1 MQTSQ
6 KLLFHGHTPFY
17 QEVKTMKKSIFLLLF
32 CVLVLVQCRAAAA
45 MLVTF
50 SAKDITDALKQG
62 NEQGTH
68 VIEYINQHY
77 RFGDKDELTEDGII
91 RTKWSKLMVFS
102 GLLADKGIKPS
113 EQQRDMIV
121 SSTELQIDVH
131 TVGDRM
137 DFAND
142 YKVHLVQKGVSIAPE
157 KISADDVAY
166 FPKKGGMPSGFPRY
180 HATIRAYFA
189 YDKITPDDKAAIILM
204 KDKKK
209 VVFEVNFADYK

>member
-1 MQTSQ
+1 
-6 KLLFHGHTPFY
+6 
-17 QEVKTMKKSIFLLLF
+17 MKKSSVSIIF
-32 CVLVLVQCRAAAA
+32 CILVLVPCQPAAAI
-45 MLVTF
+45 LVTF
-50 SAKDITDALKQG
+50 SEKDIADALKQG
-62 NEQGTH
+62 NEKGAH

-77 RFGDKDELTEDGII
+77 TFGDADRVTEDGII

-102 GLLADKGIKPS
+102 GLLADKGMKPT
-113 EQQRDMIV
+113 EEQRDMIV
-121 SSTELQIDVH
+121 NSTELQIDVH

-142 YKVHLVQKGVSIAPE
+142 YKVHLVQKGVSIEPE

-166 FPKKGGMPSGFPRY
+166 LPGKGGMASGFPRY

-189 YDKITPDDKAAIILM
+189 YDRISPDDKADIILL

>member
-1 MQTSQ
+1 
-6 KLLFHGHTPFY
+6 
-17 QEVKTMKKSIFLLLF
+17 MKNSIFLLVF
-32 CVLVLVQCRAAAA
+32 CVLVLVQCQPAAA

-50 SAKDITDALKQG
+50 SEKDIADALKQG
-62 NEQGTH
+62 NEQGSN

-77 RFGDKDELTEDGII
+77 TFGDGDRVTEDGII

-102 GLLADKGIKPS
+102 GLLADKGIKPT
-113 EQQRDMIV
+113 EQQRGMIV
-121 SSTELQIDVH
+121 NSTELQIDVH

-142 YKVHLVQKGVSIAPE
+142 YKVHLVQKGVSIEPE

-166 FPKKGGMPSGFPRY
+166 FPRKGGMTSGFPRY

-189 YDKITPDDKAAIILM
+189 YDKISCDDKADIILL

>member
-1 MQTSQ
+1 
-6 KLLFHGHTPFY
+6 
-17 QEVKTMKKSIFLLLF
+17 MKKSI
-32 CVLVLVQCRAAAA
+32 VSLVLCVVFFLPCRPAAAI
-45 MLVTF
+45 LVTF
-50 SAKDITDALKQG
+50 SEKDIADALKQG
-62 NEQGTH
+62 SEQGAH

-77 RFGDKDELTEDGII
+77 SFGDEDRVTEDGIV

-102 GLLADKGIKPS
+102 GLLADKGMQPTQ
-113 EQQRDMIV
+113 EQRDMIV

-131 TVGDRM
+131 TVGDKM

-142 YKVHLVQKGVSIAPE
+142 YKVHLVQKGVIVEPE

-166 FPKKGGMPSGFPRY
+166 FSGKGGIASGFPRY

-189 YDKITPDDKAAIILM
+189 YERISPDDKATIILL

-209 VVFEVNFADYK
+209 VVFEVNLADYK

>member
-1 MQTSQ
+1 
-6 KLLFHGHTPFY
+6 
-17 QEVKTMKKSIFLLLF
+17 MKKSIVSLVL
-32 CVLVLVQCRAAAA
+32 CVLFFLQCSAAAA

-50 SAKDITDALKQG
+50 TEKDIADAITQG
-62 NEQGTH
+62 REQGSH
-68 VIEYINQHY
+68 VIEYINRRY
-77 RFGDKDELTEDGII
+77 RFGDENGLKENGII

-102 GLLADKGIKPS
+102 GLLSGKGVQPT
-113 EQQRDMIV
+113 EQQRAMIL

-131 TVGDRM
+131 TLGNRM

-142 YKVHLVQKGVSIAPE
+142 YKVHLLQKGVRIEPE

-166 FPKKGGMPSGFPRY
+166 FPKKGGMTAGFPRY

-189 YDKITPDDKAAIILM
+189 YDRISPDDKAEIVLL
-204 KDKKK
+204 KDKKR